1 MPVWHVFLLLRCSLS
16 SESKIIKKLTILEMI
31 QKHFFVLVVERS
43 CFLIYEMHIIRS
55 QANWAEGGW
64 ADNSESVKLKISGCL
79 GKPGKGGLYCKKRVE
94 KKDVFTLDRHPALY

>member
-1 MPVWHVFLLLRCSLS
+1 
-16 SESKIIKKLTILEMI
+16 MI
-31 QKHFFVLVVERS
+31 QKHFFVLLVERS
-43 CFLIYEMHIIRS
+43 RFLIYEMHIIKL

-64 ADNSESVKLKISGCL
+64 ADNLESVKLKISGCL